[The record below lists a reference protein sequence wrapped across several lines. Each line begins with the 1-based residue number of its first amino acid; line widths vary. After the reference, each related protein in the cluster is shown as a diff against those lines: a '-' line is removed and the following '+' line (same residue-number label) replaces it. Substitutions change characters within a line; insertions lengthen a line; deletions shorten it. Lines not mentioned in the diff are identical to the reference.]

1 MLEGLGGP
9 VREKAQRSRTEG
21 KGRGVCREGMDEQPH
36 GVCGE
41 VLALVCVSGM
51 EWESLQRPVLGA
63 CVPCGG
69 RCKGTGLGGEGSL
82 DSWQQVLFLK
92 GGTDL
97 STREEITKKR

>member
-1 MLEGLGGP
+1 MQ
-9 VREKAQRSRTEG
+9 EKAQRSRTEG

-69 RCKGTGLGGEGSL
+69 RCKGTGLGG
-82 DSWQQVLFLK
+82 
-92 GGTDL
+92 GGEFGQLATGVI
-97 STREEITKKR
+97 SKRWYRSQHQGRNYQEKVMNLRTI